1 MDLDQCR
8 KDINNLDKSLL
19 ELLAQRRAVTRKVIE
34 DKLEKGLDLRDPKR
48 EGEVLETLIK
58 AGRKLGLD
66 AHFVTRVFHEVIED
80 SVRSQ
85 ESFLQNNLNPTTE
98 KMLCIAYQGVE
109 GAYSYLAGEKFFRG
123 QLDNCSFEGYGNF
136 SDVVAAVENGQA
148 DYAIL
153 PIENTTAG
161 SINAVYDLLLAT
173 KLNIVGEEIFPV
185 QHCLLS
191 TEKAPLSTIRRVYSH
206 YQALAQCSDFLS
218 RLKNCVQET
227 YMDTAEAAK
236 KISEDGDPRQAAI
249 ASEEAGRI
257 YGLEV
262 LKRNLANQ
270 RENYTRF
277 VIIAPR
283 PSQVD
288 SRVPCK
294 TSLVLSTGHHEGALL
309 KALSILDH
317 HKINLTKLESR
328 PMQGSPF
335 TYIFYLDFE
344 GNATD
349 PKIQEALVGLS
360 GATNYLRILGTYP
373 RERHDKTR
381 PSIRSRVPEK
391 VADPQEGDT
400 HEPGTPAP
408 EETAVTAIVDKDPE
422 GRSLTDL
429 STKPGG
435 TIIRIG
441 ETELGGS
448 EYVVFAGSGCNSS
461 MEQIGAH
468 VRQVSEC
475 GAMILHGSC
484 LEASDSPFK
493 TRRINFDLL
502 EILTTAGKEF
512 GLPVMTEVESVLDV
526 AQAAQEADLM
536 KIGPRNMQ
544 NFSLLEEA
552 GKTGRPIVLSRGIS
566 ATNEEFLEAAECVLV
581 QGNQQVILCEQGIRI
596 DERNSRNTLDLGTV
610 ANIRR
615 MTHLP
620 ILIDPSRA
628 IDHGSL
634 VLPLASASKAFG
646 AHGLIVNIR
655 QNGDEDPATNELA
668 LGFEDF
674 AKLMTGLYA

>member
-8 KDINNLDKSLL
+8 KDINSLDKSLL
-19 ELLAQRRAVTRKVIE
+19 ELLAKRRTISRKVIE
-34 DKLEKGLDLRDPKR
+34 DKLERGLDLRDPAR

-66 AHFVTRVFHEVIED
+66 AHFVTRVFHEIIED

-85 ESFLQNNLNPTTE
+85 ESFLQNNLNPSTE

-109 GAYSYLAGEKFFRG
+109 GAYSFLAGEKFFRG
-123 QLDNCSFEGYGNF
+123 QLDNCSFEGYKSF
-136 SDVVAAVENGQA
+136 ADVVAAVETGQA
-148 DYAIL
+148 DYAML

-173 KLNIVGEEIFPV
+173 KLNIVGEEVFPV
-185 QHCLLS
+185 QHCLLGI
-191 TEKAPLSTIRRVYSH
+191 EKAPLSTIRRIYSH

-218 RLKNCVQET
+218 RLKNCDQET

-236 KISEDGDPRQAAI
+236 KISAEADPSQAAI

-257 YGLEV
+257 YGLKV

-270 RENYTRF
+270 RENFTRF
-277 VIIAPR
+277 VVVAPR

-309 KALSILDH
+309 KALAILDE

-344 GNATD
+344 GNASD
-349 PKIQEALVGLS
+349 PKIQEALVRLS

-381 PSIRSRVPEK
+381 PSTRSRVPEK
-391 VADPQEGDT
+391 TDVEEEAA
-400 HEPGTPAP
+400 PAP
-408 EETAVTAIVDKDPE
+408 APGEGTAPAASGNGE
-422 GRSLTDL
+422 GRNLTDL
-429 STKPGG
+429 AIKPEG
-435 TIIRIG
+435 TILRLG

-448 EYVVFAGSGCNSS
+448 EYVVFAGPDCISS
-461 MEQIGAH
+461 MDQIGAH
-468 VRQVSEC
+468 ARQVSEC
-475 GAMILHGSC
+475 GAMVLHGSC

-502 EILTTAGKEF
+502 DVLTTAGKDF

-526 AQAAQEADLM
+526 AQAAQLADLL

-552 GKTGRPIVLSRGIS
+552 GKTGRPIVLCRGLS
-566 ATNEEFLEAAECVLV
+566 ATNDEFLEAAECVLV
-581 QGNQQVILCEQGIRI
+581 QGNQQVILCERGTRI
-596 DERNSRNTLDLGTV
+596 DERNSRNTLDLGAV
-610 ANIRR
+610 ASIRQ

-620 ILIDPSRA
+620 VLIDPSRA
-628 IDHGSL
+628 IDNSGL
-634 VLPLASASKAFG
+634 VLPLASASRAFG
-646 AHGLIVNIR
+646 AHGLVVDMR
-655 QNGDEDPATNELA
+655 QNGNENPGIDSLT
-668 LGFEDF
+668 LGFDEF
-674 AKLMTGLYA
+674 SKLMSDLYN

>member
-19 ELLAQRRAVTRKVIE
+19 ELLAQRRAISRKVIE
-34 DKLEKGLDLRDPKR
+34 DKLERGLDLRDPKR
-48 EGEVLETLIK
+48 EGEILETLIK
-58 AGRKLGLD
+58 AGRELGLD
-66 AHFVTRVFHEVIED
+66 AHFVTRVFHEIIAD

-85 ESFLQNNLNPTTE
+85 ESFLQTNLNPATE
-98 KMLCIAYQGVE
+98 KLLCIAYQGVE

-123 QLDNCSFEGYGNF
+123 QLDNCSFEGYKNF

-173 KLNIVGEEIFPV
+173 KLSIVGEEVFPV

-191 TEKAPLSTIRRVYSH
+191 IEKAPLSTIRRIYSH

-236 KISEDGDPRQAAI
+236 KISEDGDPEQAAI

-283 PSQVD
+283 PNQVD

-309 KALSILDH
+309 KALSILEH

-344 GNATD
+344 GNASD

-391 VADPQEGDT
+391 TDAPEDSGDQE
-400 HEPGTPAP
+400 PSTPAP
-408 EETAVTAIVDKDPE
+408 EESTVVRDPD

-429 STKPGG
+429 STKPAG

-441 ETELGGS
+441 EAELGGS
-448 EYVVFAGSGCNSS
+448 EYIVFAGPDCISS
-461 MEQIGAH
+461 MDQIGAH
-468 VRQVSEC
+468 ARQVSEC
-475 GAMILHGSC
+475 GAMVLHGSC

-493 TRRINFDLL
+493 TRRINFELL
-502 EILTTAGKEF
+502 EILATAGKEF
-512 GLPVMTEVESVLDV
+512 GLPVMTEIESVLDV
-526 AQAAQEADLM
+526 AQAAQEVDLM

-552 GKTGRPIVLSRGIS
+552 GKTGRPIVLTRGIS
-566 ATNEEFLEAAECVLV
+566 ATNDEFLEAAECVLV
-581 QGNQQVILCEQGIRI
+581 QGNQQVILCERGIRI

-610 ANIRR
+610 ANIRQ

-620 ILIDPSRA
+620 VLIDPSRA
-628 IDHGSL
+628 IEHGNL

-646 AHGLIVNIR
+646 AHGLVVDVR
-655 QNGDEDPATNELA
+655 QNGNANPAVDA
-668 LGFEDF
+668 LTLDFEEF
-674 AKLMTGLYA
+674 AKLMTGLYT

>member
-8 KDINNLDKSLL
+8 KDINSLDKSLL
-19 ELLAQRRAVTRKVIE
+19 ELLAKRRTVSRKVIE
-34 DKLEKGLDLRDPKR
+34 DKLERGLDLRDPAR
-48 EGEVLETLIK
+48 EGEVLDTLIK

-66 AHFVTRVFHEVIED
+66 AHFVTRVFHEIIED

-85 ESFLQNNLNPTTE
+85 ESFLQNNLNPSTE

-109 GAYSYLAGEKFFRG
+109 GAYSFLAGEKFFRG
-123 QLDNCSFEGYGNF
+123 QLDNCSFEGYKSF
-136 SDVVAAVENGQA
+136 ADVVASVENGQA
-148 DYAIL
+148 DYAML

-173 KLNIVGEEIFPV
+173 KLNIVGEEVFPV
-185 QHCLLS
+185 QHCLLGV
-191 TEKAPLSTIRRVYSH
+191 EKAPLSTIRRIYSH

-218 RLKNCVQET
+218 RLKNCDQET

-236 KISEDGDPRQAAI
+236 KISAEADPSQAAI

-257 YGLEV
+257 YGLKV

-270 RENYTRF
+270 RENFTRF
-277 VIIAPR
+277 VVVAPR

-309 KALSILDH
+309 KALAILDE

-344 GNATD
+344 GNASD
-349 PKIQEALVGLS
+349 PKIQEALVRLS

-381 PSIRSRVPEK
+381 PSTRSRVPEK
-391 VADPQEGDT
+391 TDVEEEAA
-400 HEPGTPAP
+400 PAP
-408 EETAVTAIVDKDPE
+408 APGEGAAPAGGGNGE
-422 GRSLTDL
+422 GRNLTDL
-429 STKPGG
+429 AIKPEG
-435 TIIRIG
+435 TILRLG

-448 EYVVFAGSGCNSS
+448 EYVVFAGPDCISS
-461 MEQIGAH
+461 MDQIGAH
-468 VRQVSEC
+468 ARQVSEC
-475 GAMILHGSC
+475 GAMVLHGSC

-502 EILTTAGKEF
+502 DVLTTAGKDF
-512 GLPVMTEVESVLDV
+512 GLPVMAEVESVLDV
-526 AQAAQEADLM
+526 AQAAQLADLL

-552 GKTGRPIVLSRGIS
+552 GKTGRPIVLCRGLS
-566 ATNEEFLEAAECVLV
+566 ATNDEFLEAAECVLV
-581 QGNQQVILCEQGIRI
+581 QGNQQVILCERGTRI

-610 ANIRR
+610 ASIRQ

-620 ILIDPSRA
+620 VLIDPSRA
-628 IDHGSL
+628 IDHSGL
-634 VLPLASASKAFG
+634 VLPLASASRAFG
-646 AHGLIVNIR
+646 AHGLVVDVR
-655 QNGDEDPATNELA
+655 QNGNENPGIDSLT
-668 LGFEDF
+668 LGFDEF
-674 AKLMTGLYA
+674 SKLMSDLYN

>member
-19 ELLAQRRAVTRKVIE
+19 ELLAQRRAISRKVIE
-34 DKLEKGLDLRDPKR
+34 DKLERGLDLRDPKR

-58 AGRKLGLD
+58 AGRELGLD
-66 AHFVTRVFHEVIED
+66 AHFVTRVFHEIIAD

-85 ESFLQNNLNPTTE
+85 ESFLQTNLNPATE
-98 KMLCIAYQGVE
+98 KLLCIAYQGVE

-123 QLDNCSFEGYGNF
+123 QLDNCSFEGYKNF

-173 KLNIVGEEIFPV
+173 KLSIVGEEVFPV
-185 QHCLLS
+185 QHCLLGI
-191 TEKAPLSTIRRVYSH
+191 EKAPLSTIRRIYSH

-236 KISEDGDPRQAAI
+236 KISEDRDPEQAAI

-283 PSQVD
+283 PNQVD

-309 KALSILDH
+309 KALSILEH

-344 GNATD
+344 GNASD

-391 VADPQEGDT
+391 TGAPEDAGD
-400 HEPGTPAP
+400 HEPSTPTP
-408 EETAVTAIVDKDPE
+408 EEPTVARDPD
-422 GRSLTDL
+422 GRSLTAL
-429 STKPGG
+429 STKPAG

-448 EYVVFAGSGCNSS
+448 EYVVFAGPDCISS
-461 MEQIGAH
+461 MDQIGAH
-468 VRQVSEC
+468 ARQVSEC

-484 LEASDSPFK
+484 LETNDSPFK
-493 TRRINFDLL
+493 TRRINFELL
-502 EILTTAGKEF
+502 EILATAGKEF
-512 GLPVMTEVESVLDV
+512 GLPVMTEIESVLDV
-526 AQAAQEADLM
+526 AQAAQEVDLM

-552 GKTGRPIVLSRGIS
+552 GKTGRPIVLTRGIS
-566 ATNEEFLEAAECVLV
+566 ATNDEFLEAAECVLV
-581 QGNQQVILCEQGIRI
+581 QGNQQVILCERGIRI

-620 ILIDPSRA
+620 VIIDPTRA
-628 IDHGSL
+628 IEHGNL

-646 AHGLIVNIR
+646 AHGLVVDVR
-655 QNGDEDPATNELA
+655 QNGNANPAADALT
-668 LGFEDF
+668 LGFEEF
-674 AKLMTGLYA
+674 AKLMTGLYT

>member
-19 ELLAQRRAVTRKVIE
+19 ELLAQRRAISRKVIE
-34 DKLEKGLDLRDPKR
+34 DKLERGLDLRDPKR
-48 EGEVLETLIK
+48 EGEILETLIK
-58 AGRKLGLD
+58 AGRELGLD
-66 AHFVTRVFHEVIED
+66 AHFVTRVFHEIIAD

-85 ESFLQNNLNPTTE
+85 ESFLQTNLNPATE
-98 KMLCIAYQGVE
+98 KLLCIAYQGVE

-123 QLDNCSFEGYGNF
+123 QLDNCSFEGYKNF

-173 KLNIVGEEIFPV
+173 KLSIVGEEVFPV
-185 QHCLLS
+185 QHCLLGI
-191 TEKAPLSTIRRVYSH
+191 EKAPLSTIRRIYSH

-236 KISEDGDPRQAAI
+236 KISEDGDPEQAAI

-283 PSQVD
+283 PNQVD

-309 KALSILDH
+309 KALSILEH

-344 GNATD
+344 GNASD

-391 VADPQEGDT
+391 TGAPEDAGD
-400 HEPGTPAP
+400 HEPSTPTP
-408 EETAVTAIVDKDPE
+408 EEPTVARDPD
-422 GRSLTDL
+422 GRSLTAL
-429 STKPGG
+429 STKPAG

-448 EYVVFAGSGCNSS
+448 EYVVFAGPDCISS
-461 MEQIGAH
+461 MDQIGAH
-468 VRQVSEC
+468 ARQVSEC
-475 GAMILHGSC
+475 GAMVLHGSC

-493 TRRINFDLL
+493 TRRINFELL
-502 EILTTAGKEF
+502 EILATAGKEF
-512 GLPVMTEVESVLDV
+512 GLPVMTEIESVLDV
-526 AQAAQEADLM
+526 AQAAQEVDLM

-552 GKTGRPIVLSRGIS
+552 GKTGRPIVLARGIS
-566 ATNEEFLEAAECVLV
+566 ATNDEFLEAAECVLV
-581 QGNQQVILCEQGIRI
+581 QGNQQVILCERGIRI

-610 ANIRR
+610 ANIRQ

-620 ILIDPSRA
+620 VLIDPSRA
-628 IDHGSL
+628 IEHGNL

-646 AHGLIVNIR
+646 AHGLVVDVR
-655 QNGDEDPATNELA
+655 QNGNANPAVDA
-668 LGFEDF
+668 LTLDFEEF
-674 AKLMTGLYA
+674 AKLMTGLYT

>member
-8 KDINNLDKSLL
+8 KDINRLDKSLL
-19 ELLAQRRAVTRKVIE
+19 ELLAKRRTISRKVIE
-34 DKLEKGLDLRDPKR
+34 DKLEKGLDLRDPTR
-48 EGEVLETLIK
+48 EGEVLERLIK

-66 AHFVTRVFHEVIED
+66 AHFVTRVFHEIIED

-85 ESFLQNNLNPTTE
+85 ESFLQNNLNPSTE

-109 GAYSYLAGEKFFRG
+109 GAYSFLAGEKFFRG
-123 QLDNCSFEGYGNF
+123 QLDNCSFEGYKSF
-136 SDVVAAVENGQA
+136 ADVVAAVENGQA
-148 DYAIL
+148 DYAML

-173 KLNIVGEEIFPV
+173 KLNIVGEEVFPV
-185 QHCLLS
+185 QHCLLGV
-191 TEKAPLSTIRRVYSH
+191 EKAPLSTIRRIYSH

-218 RLKNCVQET
+218 RLKNCDQET

-236 KISEDGDPRQAAI
+236 KISAEGDPSQAAI

-257 YGLEV
+257 YGLKV

-270 RENYTRF
+270 RENFTRF
-277 VIIAPR
+277 VIVAPR
-283 PSQVD
+283 PSKVD
-288 SRVPCK
+288 SRIPCK

-309 KALSILDH
+309 KALAILDE

-344 GNATD
+344 GNASD
-349 PKIQEALVGLS
+349 PKIQEALVRLS

-381 PSIRSRVPEK
+381 PSTRSRVPEK
-391 VADPQEGDT
+391 TDVEEEAAAA
-400 HEPGTPAP
+400 PAP
-408 EETAVTAIVDKDPE
+408 EKAAAPAGGGNGE
-422 GRSLTDL
+422 GRNLTDL
-429 STKPGG
+429 AIKPEG
-435 TIIRIG
+435 TILRLG

-448 EYVVFAGSGCNSS
+448 EYVVFAGPDCISS
-461 MEQIGAH
+461 MNQIGAH
-468 VRQVSEC
+468 ARQVSEC
-475 GAMILHGSC
+475 GAMVLHGSC

-502 EILTTAGKEF
+502 DVLTTAGKEF

-526 AQAAQEADLM
+526 AQAAQLADLL

-552 GKTGRPIVLSRGIS
+552 GKTGRPIVLCRGLS
-566 ATNEEFLEAAECVLV
+566 ATNDEFLEAAECVLV
-581 QGNQQVILCEQGIRI
+581 QGNQQVILCERGTRI

-610 ANIRR
+610 ASIRK

-620 ILIDPSRA
+620 VLIDPSRA
-628 IDHGSL
+628 IDHSGL
-634 VLPLASASKAFG
+634 VLPLASASRAFG
-646 AHGLIVNIR
+646 AHGLVVDVR
-655 QNGDEDPATNELA
+655 QNGNENSETDSLT
-668 LGFEDF
+668 LGFDEF
-674 AKLMTGLYA
+674 GKLMSDLYN

>member
-8 KDINNLDKSLL
+8 KDINSLDKSLL
-19 ELLAQRRAVTRKVIE
+19 ELLAKRRTISRKVIE
-34 DKLEKGLDLRDPKR
+34 DKLERGLDLRDPTR

-66 AHFVTRVFHEVIED
+66 AHFVTRVFHEIIED

-85 ESFLQNNLNPTTE
+85 ESFLQNNLNPSTE

-109 GAYSYLAGEKFFRG
+109 GAYSFLAGEKFFRG
-123 QLDNCSFEGYGNF
+123 QLDNCSFEGYKSF
-136 SDVVAAVENGQA
+136 ADVVAAVENGQA
-148 DYAIL
+148 DYAML

-173 KLNIVGEEIFPV
+173 KLNIVGEEVFPV
-185 QHCLLS
+185 QHCLLGV
-191 TEKAPLSTIRRVYSH
+191 EKAPLSTIRRIYSH

-218 RLKNCVQET
+218 RLKNCDQET

-236 KISEDGDPRQAAI
+236 KISAEGDPSQAAI

-257 YGLEV
+257 YGLKV

-270 RENYTRF
+270 RENFTRF
-277 VIIAPR
+277 VIVAPR

-288 SRVPCK
+288 SRIPCK

-309 KALSILDH
+309 KALAILDE

-344 GNATD
+344 GNASD
-349 PKIQEALVGLS
+349 PKIQEALVRLS

-381 PSIRSRVPEK
+381 PSTRSRVPEK
-391 VADPQEGDT
+391 TDVEEEAAAA
-400 HEPGTPAP
+400 PAP
-408 EETAVTAIVDKDPE
+408 EKAAAPAGGGNGE
-422 GRSLTDL
+422 GRNLTDL
-429 STKPGG
+429 AIKPEG
-435 TIIRIG
+435 TILRLG

-448 EYVVFAGSGCNSS
+448 EYVVFAGPDCISS
-461 MEQIGAH
+461 MDQIGAH
-468 VRQVSEC
+468 ARQVSEC
-475 GAMILHGSC
+475 GAMVLHGSC

-502 EILTTAGKEF
+502 DVLTTAGKEF

-526 AQAAQEADLM
+526 AQAAQLSDLL

-552 GKTGRPIVLSRGIS
+552 GKTGRPIVLCRGLS
-566 ATNEEFLEAAECVLV
+566 ATNDEFLEAAECVLV
-581 QGNQQVILCEQGIRI
+581 QGNQQVILCERGTRI

-610 ANIRR
+610 ASIRK

-620 ILIDPSRA
+620 VLIDPSRA
-628 IDHGSL
+628 IDHSGL
-634 VLPLASASKAFG
+634 VLPLASASRAFG
-646 AHGLIVNIR
+646 AHGLVVDVR
-655 QNGDEDPATNELA
+655 QNGNENSGTDSLT
-668 LGFEDF
+668 LGFDEF
-674 AKLMTGLYA
+674 GKLMSDLYN

>member
-8 KDINNLDKSLL
+8 KDINSLDKSLL
-19 ELLAQRRAVTRKVIE
+19 ELLAKRRTISRKVIE
-34 DKLEKGLDLRDPKR
+34 DKLERGLDLRDPTR

-66 AHFVTRVFHEVIED
+66 AHFVTRVFHEIIED

-85 ESFLQNNLNPTTE
+85 ESFLQNNLNPSTE

-109 GAYSYLAGEKFFRG
+109 GAYSFLAGEKFFRG
-123 QLDNCSFEGYGNF
+123 QLDNCSFEGYKSF
-136 SDVVAAVENGQA
+136 ADVVAAVENGQA
-148 DYAIL
+148 DYAML

-173 KLNIVGEEIFPV
+173 KLNIVGEEVFPV
-185 QHCLLS
+185 QHCLLGV
-191 TEKAPLSTIRRVYSH
+191 EKAPLSTIRRIYSH

-218 RLKNCVQET
+218 RLKNCDQET

-236 KISEDGDPRQAAI
+236 KISAEGDPSQAAI

-257 YGLEV
+257 YGLKV

-270 RENYTRF
+270 RENFTRF
-277 VIIAPR
+277 VIVAPR

-288 SRVPCK
+288 SRIPCK

-309 KALSILDH
+309 KALAILDE

-344 GNATD
+344 GNASD
-349 PKIQEALVGLS
+349 PKIQEALVRLS

-381 PSIRSRVPEK
+381 PSTRSRVPEK
-391 VADPQEGDT
+391 TDVEEEAAAA
-400 HEPGTPAP
+400 PAP
-408 EETAVTAIVDKDPE
+408 EKAAAPAGGGNGE
-422 GRSLTDL
+422 GRNLTDL
-429 STKPGG
+429 AIKPEG
-435 TIIRIG
+435 TILRLG

-448 EYVVFAGSGCNSS
+448 EYVVFAGPDCISS
-461 MEQIGAH
+461 MDQIGAH
-468 VRQVSEC
+468 ARQVSEC
-475 GAMILHGSC
+475 GAMVLHGSC

-502 EILTTAGKEF
+502 DVLTTAGKEF

-526 AQAAQEADLM
+526 AQAAQLADLL

-552 GKTGRPIVLSRGIS
+552 GKTGRPIVLCRGLS
-566 ATNEEFLEAAECVLV
+566 ATNDEFLEAAECVLV
-581 QGNQQVILCEQGIRI
+581 QGNQQVILCERGTRI

-610 ANIRR
+610 ASIRQ

-620 ILIDPSRA
+620 VLIDPSRA
-628 IDHGSL
+628 IDHSGL
-634 VLPLASASKAFG
+634 VLPLASASRAFG
-646 AHGLIVNIR
+646 AHGLVVDVR
-655 QNGDEDPATNELA
+655 QNGNENSGTDSLT
-668 LGFEDF
+668 LGFDEF
-674 AKLMTGLYA
+674 GKLMSDLYN

>member
-8 KDINNLDKSLL
+8 KDINSLDKSLL
-19 ELLAQRRAVTRKVIE
+19 ELLAKRRTISRKVIE
-34 DKLEKGLDLRDPKR
+34 DKLERGLDLRDPTR

-66 AHFVTRVFHEVIED
+66 AHFVTRVFHEIIED

-85 ESFLQNNLNPTTE
+85 ESFLQNNLNPSTE

-109 GAYSYLAGEKFFRG
+109 GAYSFLAGEKFFRG
-123 QLDNCSFEGYGNF
+123 QLDNCSFEGYKSF
-136 SDVVAAVENGQA
+136 ADVVAAVENGQD
-148 DYAIL
+148 DYAML

-173 KLNIVGEEIFPV
+173 KLNIVGEEVFPV
-185 QHCLLS
+185 QHCLLGV
-191 TEKAPLSTIRRVYSH
+191 EKAPLSTIRRIYSH

-218 RLKNCVQET
+218 RLKNCDQET
-227 YMDTAEAAK
+227 YMDTADAAK
-236 KISEDGDPRQAAI
+236 KISAEGDPSQAAI

-257 YGLEV
+257 YGLKV

-270 RENYTRF
+270 RENFTRF
-277 VIIAPR
+277 VIVAPR
-283 PSQVD
+283 PSKVD
-288 SRVPCK
+288 SRIPCK

-309 KALSILDH
+309 KALAILDE

-344 GNATD
+344 GNASD
-349 PKIQEALVGLS
+349 PKIQEALVRLS

-381 PSIRSRVPEK
+381 PSTRSRVPEK
-391 VADPQEGDT
+391 TDVEEEAAAA
-400 HEPGTPAP
+400 PAP
-408 EETAVTAIVDKDPE
+408 EKAAAPAGGGNGE
-422 GRSLTDL
+422 GRNLTDL
-429 STKPGG
+429 AIKPKG
-435 TIIRIG
+435 TILRLG

-448 EYVVFAGSGCNSS
+448 EYVVFAGPDCISS
-461 MEQIGAH
+461 MNQIGAH
-468 VRQVSEC
+468 ARQVSEC
-475 GAMILHGSC
+475 GAMVLHGSC

-502 EILTTAGKEF
+502 DVLTTAGKEF

-526 AQAAQEADLM
+526 AQAAQLADLL

-552 GKTGRPIVLSRGIS
+552 GKTGRPIVLCRGLS
-566 ATNEEFLEAAECVLV
+566 ATNDEFLEAAECVLV
-581 QGNQQVILCEQGIRI
+581 QGNQQVILCERGTRI

-610 ANIRR
+610 ASIRK

-620 ILIDPSRA
+620 VLIDPSRA
-628 IDHGSL
+628 IDHSGL
-634 VLPLASASKAFG
+634 VLPLASASRAFG
-646 AHGLIVNIR
+646 AHGLVVDVR
-655 QNGDEDPATNELA
+655 QNGNENSETDSLT
-668 LGFEDF
+668 LGFDEF
-674 AKLMTGLYA
+674 GKLMSDLYN

>member
-8 KDINNLDKSLL
+8 KDINSLDKSLL
-19 ELLAQRRAVTRKVIE
+19 ELLAKRRTISRKVIE
-34 DKLEKGLDLRDPKR
+34 DKLERGLDLRDPTR

-66 AHFVTRVFHEVIED
+66 AHFVTRVFHEIIED

-85 ESFLQNNLNPTTE
+85 ESFLQNNLNPSTE

-109 GAYSYLAGEKFFRG
+109 GAYSFLAGEKFFRG
-123 QLDNCSFEGYGNF
+123 QLDNCSFEGYKSF
-136 SDVVAAVENGQA
+136 ADVVAAVENGQA
-148 DYAIL
+148 DYAML

-173 KLNIVGEEIFPV
+173 KLNIVGEEVFPV
-185 QHCLLS
+185 QHCLLGI
-191 TEKAPLSTIRRVYSH
+191 EKAPLSTIRRIYSH

-218 RLKNCVQET
+218 RLKNCDQET

-236 KISEDGDPRQAAI
+236 KISAEGDPSQAAI

-257 YGLEV
+257 YGLKV

-270 RENYTRF
+270 RENFTRF
-277 VIIAPR
+277 VIVAPR

-288 SRVPCK
+288 SRIPCK

-309 KALSILDH
+309 KALAILDE

-344 GNATD
+344 GNASD
-349 PKIQEALVGLS
+349 PKIQEALVRLS

-381 PSIRSRVPEK
+381 PSTRSRVPEK
-391 VADPQEGDT
+391 TDVEEEAAAA
-400 HEPGTPAP
+400 PAP
-408 EETAVTAIVDKDPE
+408 EKAAAPAGGGNGE
-422 GRSLTDL
+422 GRNLTDL
-429 STKPGG
+429 AIKPEG
-435 TIIRIG
+435 TILQLG

-448 EYVVFAGSGCNSS
+448 EYVVFAGPDCISS
-461 MEQIGAH
+461 MDQIGAH
-468 VRQVSEC
+468 ARQVSEC
-475 GAMILHGSC
+475 GAMVLHGNC

-502 EILTTAGKEF
+502 DVLTTAGKEF

-526 AQAAQEADLM
+526 AQAAQLADLL

-552 GKTGRPIVLSRGIS
+552 GKTGRPIVLCRGLS
-566 ATNEEFLEAAECVLV
+566 ATNDEFLEAAECVLV
-581 QGNQQVILCEQGIRI
+581 QGNQQVILCERGTRI
-596 DERNSRNTLDLGTV
+596 DERNSRNTLDLGAV
-610 ANIRR
+610 ASIRK

-620 ILIDPSRA
+620 VLIDPSRA
-628 IDHGSL
+628 IDHSGL
-634 VLPLASASKAFG
+634 VLPLASASRAFG
-646 AHGLIVNIR
+646 AHGLVVDVR
-655 QNGDEDPATNELA
+655 QNGNENSGTDSLT
-668 LGFEDF
+668 LGFDEF
-674 AKLMTGLYA
+674 GKLMSDLYN

>member
-8 KDINNLDKSLL
+8 KDINSLDKSLL
-19 ELLAQRRAVTRKVIE
+19 ELLAKRRTISRKVIE
-34 DKLEKGLDLRDPKR
+34 DKLERGLDLRDPAR

-66 AHFVTRVFHEVIED
+66 AHFVTRVFHEIIED

-85 ESFLQNNLNPTTE
+85 ESFLQNNLNPSTE

-109 GAYSYLAGEKFFRG
+109 GAYSFLAGEKFFRG
-123 QLDNCSFEGYGNF
+123 QLDNCSFEGYKSF
-136 SDVVAAVENGQA
+136 ADVVAAVETGQA
-148 DYAIL
+148 DYAML

-173 KLNIVGEEIFPV
+173 KLNIVGEEVFPV
-185 QHCLLS
+185 QHCLLGI
-191 TEKAPLSTIRRVYSH
+191 EKAPLSTIRRIYSH

-218 RLKNCVQET
+218 RLKSCDQET

-236 KISEDGDPRQAAI
+236 KISAEADPSQAAI

-257 YGLEV
+257 YGLKV

-270 RENYTRF
+270 RENFTRF
-277 VIIAPR
+277 VVVAPR

-309 KALSILDH
+309 KALAILDE

-344 GNATD
+344 GNASD
-349 PKIQEALVGLS
+349 PKIQEALVRLS

-381 PSIRSRVPEK
+381 PSTRSRVPEK
-391 VADPQEGDT
+391 TDVEEEAA
-400 HEPGTPAP
+400 PAP
-408 EETAVTAIVDKDPE
+408 APGEGTAPAASGNGE
-422 GRSLTDL
+422 GRNLTDL
-429 STKPGG
+429 AIKPEG
-435 TIIRIG
+435 TILRLG

-448 EYVVFAGSGCNSS
+448 EYVVFAGPDCISS
-461 MEQIGAH
+461 MDQIGAH
-468 VRQVSEC
+468 ARQVSEC
-475 GAMILHGSC
+475 GAMVLHGSC

-502 EILTTAGKEF
+502 DVLTTAGKDF

-526 AQAAQEADLM
+526 AQAAQLADLL

-552 GKTGRPIVLSRGIS
+552 GKTGRPIVLCRGLS
-566 ATNEEFLEAAECVLV
+566 ATNDEFLEAAECVLV
-581 QGNQQVILCEQGIRI
+581 QGNQQVILCERGTRI

-610 ANIRR
+610 ASIRQ

-620 ILIDPSRA
+620 VLIDPSRA
-628 IDHGSL
+628 IDNSGL
-634 VLPLASASKAFG
+634 VLPLASASRAFG
-646 AHGLIVNIR
+646 AHGLVVDMR
-655 QNGDEDPATNELA
+655 QNGNENPGIDSLT
-668 LGFEDF
+668 LGFDEF
-674 AKLMTGLYA
+674 SKLMSDLYN

>member
-8 KDINNLDKSLL
+8 KDINSLDKSLL
-19 ELLAQRRAVTRKVIE
+19 ELLAKRRTISRKVIE
-34 DKLEKGLDLRDPKR
+34 DKLERGLDLRDPAR

-66 AHFVTRVFHEVIED
+66 AHFVTRVFHEIIED

-85 ESFLQNNLNPTTE
+85 ESFLQSNLNPSTE

-109 GAYSYLAGEKFFRG
+109 GAYSFLAGEKFFRS
-123 QLDNCSFEGYGNF
+123 QLDNCSFEGYKSF
-136 SDVVAAVENGQA
+136 ADVVAAVENGQA
-148 DYAIL
+148 DYAML

-173 KLNIVGEEIFPV
+173 KLNIVGEEVFPV
-185 QHCLLS
+185 QHCLLGI
-191 TEKAPLSTIRRVYSH
+191 EKAPLSTIRRIYSH

-218 RLKNCVQET
+218 RLKNCDQET

-236 KISEDGDPRQAAI
+236 KISAEADPSQAAI

-257 YGLEV
+257 YGLKV
-262 LKRNLANQ
+262 LKQNLANQ
-270 RENYTRF
+270 RENFTRF
-277 VIIAPR
+277 VVVAPR

-309 KALSILDH
+309 KALAILDE

-344 GNATD
+344 GNASD
-349 PKIQEALVGLS
+349 PKIQEALVRLS

-381 PSIRSRVPEK
+381 PSTRSRVPEK
-391 VADPQEGDT
+391 TDVEEEAA
-400 HEPGTPAP
+400 PAP
-408 EETAVTAIVDKDPE
+408 APGEGAAPAGGGNGE
-422 GRSLTDL
+422 GRNLTDL
-429 STKPGG
+429 AIKPEG
-435 TIIRIG
+435 TILRLG

-448 EYVVFAGSGCNSS
+448 EYIVFAGPDCISS
-461 MEQIGAH
+461 MDQIGAH
-468 VRQVSEC
+468 ARQVSEC
-475 GAMILHGSC
+475 GAMVLHGSC

-502 EILTTAGKEF
+502 DVLTTAGKDF

-526 AQAAQEADLM
+526 AQAAQLADLL

-552 GKTGRPIVLSRGIS
+552 GKTGRPIVLCRGLS
-566 ATNEEFLEAAECVLV
+566 ATNDEFLEAAECVLV
-581 QGNQQVILCEQGIRI
+581 QGNQQVILCERGTRI
-596 DERNSRNTLDLGTV
+596 DERNPRNTLDLGTV
-610 ANIRR
+610 ASIRQ

-620 ILIDPSRA
+620 VLIDPSRA
-628 IDHGSL
+628 IDNSGL
-634 VLPLASASKAFG
+634 VLPLASASRAFG
-646 AHGLIVNIR
+646 AHGLVVDVR
-655 QNGDEDPATNELA
+655 QNGNENPGIDSLT
-668 LGFEDF
+668 LGFDEF
-674 AKLMTGLYA
+674 SKLMSDLYN

>member
-1 MDLDQCR
+1 MDLAQCR

-19 ELLAQRRAVTRKVIE
+19 ELLAQRRAISRKVIE
-34 DKLEKGLDLRDPKR
+34 DKLGRGLDLRDPKR
-48 EGEVLETLIK
+48 EGEILETLIK
-58 AGRKLGLD
+58 AGRELGLD
-66 AHFVTRVFHEVIED
+66 AHFVTRVFHEIIAD

-85 ESFLQNNLNPTTE
+85 ESFLQTNLNPATE
-98 KMLCIAYQGVE
+98 KLLCIAYQGVE

-123 QLDNCSFEGYGNF
+123 QLDNCSFEGYKNF

-173 KLNIVGEEIFPV
+173 KLSIVGEEVFPV

-191 TEKAPLSTIRRVYSH
+191 IEKAPLSTIRRIYSH

-236 KISEDGDPRQAAI
+236 KISEDGDPEQAAI

-283 PSQVD
+283 PNQVD

-309 KALSILDH
+309 KALSILEH

-344 GNATD
+344 GNTSD

-391 VADPQEGDT
+391 TAAPEDTGD
-400 HEPGTPAP
+400 HEPSTPAP
-408 EETAVTAIVDKDPE
+408 EETTVVRDPD

-429 STKPGG
+429 STKPAG

-441 ETELGGS
+441 EAELGGS
-448 EYVVFAGSGCNSS
+448 EYIVFAGPDCISS
-461 MEQIGAH
+461 MDQIGAH
-468 VRQVSEC
+468 ARQVSEC
-475 GAMILHGSC
+475 GAMILHGNC

-493 TRRINFDLL
+493 TRRINFELL
-502 EILTTAGKEF
+502 EILATAGKEF
-512 GLPVMTEVESVLDV
+512 GLPVMTEIESVLDV
-526 AQAAQEADLM
+526 AQAAQEVDLM

-552 GKTGRPIVLSRGIS
+552 GKTGRPIVLARGIS
-566 ATNEEFLEAAECVLV
+566 ATNDEFLEAAECVLV
-581 QGNQQVILCEQGIRI
+581 QGNQQVILCERGIRI

-620 ILIDPSRA
+620 VIIDPTRA
-628 IDHGSL
+628 IEHGNL

-646 AHGLIVNIR
+646 AHGLVVDVR
-655 QNGDEDPATNELA
+655 QNGNANPAADA
-668 LGFEDF
+668 LTLDFEEF
-674 AKLMTGLYA
+674 AKLMTGLYT

>member
-8 KDINNLDKSLL
+8 KDINSLDKSLL
-19 ELLAQRRAVTRKVIE
+19 ELLAKRRTISRKVIE
-34 DKLEKGLDLRDPKR
+34 DKLERGLDLRDPAR

-66 AHFVTRVFHEVIED
+66 AHFVTRVFHEIIED

-85 ESFLQNNLNPTTE
+85 ESFLQNNLNPSTE

-109 GAYSYLAGEKFFRG
+109 GAYSFLAGEKFFRG
-123 QLDNCSFEGYGNF
+123 QLDNCSFEGYKSF
-136 SDVVAAVENGQA
+136 ADVVAAVENGQA
-148 DYAIL
+148 DYAML

-173 KLNIVGEEIFPV
+173 KLNIVGEEVFPV
-185 QHCLLS
+185 QHCLLGI
-191 TEKAPLSTIRRVYSH
+191 EKAPLSTIRRIYSH

-218 RLKNCVQET
+218 RLKNCDQET

-236 KISEDGDPRQAAI
+236 KISAEADPSQAAI

-257 YGLEV
+257 YGLKV
-262 LKRNLANQ
+262 LKQNLANQ
-270 RENYTRF
+270 RENFTRF
-277 VIIAPR
+277 VVVAPR

-309 KALSILDH
+309 KALAILDE

-344 GNATD
+344 GNASD
-349 PKIQEALVGLS
+349 PKIQEALVRLS

-381 PSIRSRVPEK
+381 PSTRSRVPEK
-391 VADPQEGDT
+391 TDVEEEAAAA
-400 HEPGTPAP
+400 PAP
-408 EETAVTAIVDKDPE
+408 GEAAAPATGGNGE
-422 GRSLTDL
+422 GRNLTDL
-429 STKPGG
+429 AIKPEG
-435 TIIRIG
+435 TILRLG

-448 EYVVFAGSGCNSS
+448 EYVVFAGPDCISS
-461 MEQIGAH
+461 MDQIGAH
-468 VRQVSEC
+468 ARQVSEC
-475 GAMILHGSC
+475 GAMVLHGSC

-502 EILTTAGKEF
+502 DVLTTAGKEF

-526 AQAAQEADLM
+526 AQAAQLADLL

-552 GKTGRPIVLSRGIS
+552 GKTGRPIVLCRGLS
-566 ATNEEFLEAAECVLV
+566 ATNDEFLEAAECVLV
-581 QGNQQVILCEQGIRI
+581 QGNQQVILCERGTRI
-596 DERNSRNTLDLGTV
+596 DERNPRNTLDLGTV
-610 ANIRR
+610 ASIRQ

-620 ILIDPSRA
+620 VLIDPSRA
-628 IDHGSL
+628 IDNSGL
-634 VLPLASASKAFG
+634 VLPLASASRAFG
-646 AHGLIVNIR
+646 AHGLVVDVR
-655 QNGDEDPATNELA
+655 QNGNENPETDSLT
-668 LGFEDF
+668 LGFDEF
-674 AKLMTGLYA
+674 SKLMSDLYN

>member
-8 KDINNLDKSLL
+8 KDINSLDKSLL
-19 ELLAQRRAVTRKVIE
+19 ELLAKRRTISRKVIE
-34 DKLEKGLDLRDPKR
+34 DKLERGLDLRDPTR

-66 AHFVTRVFHEVIED
+66 AHFVTRVFHEIIED

-85 ESFLQNNLNPTTE
+85 ESFLQNNLNPSTE

-109 GAYSYLAGEKFFRG
+109 GAYSFLAGEKFFRG
-123 QLDNCSFEGYGNF
+123 QLDNCSFEGYKSF
-136 SDVVAAVENGQA
+136 ADVVAAVENGQA
-148 DYAIL
+148 DYAML

-173 KLNIVGEEIFPV
+173 KLNIVGEEVFPV
-185 QHCLLS
+185 QHCLLGV
-191 TEKAPLSTIRRVYSH
+191 EKAPLSTIRRIYSH

-218 RLKNCVQET
+218 RLKNCDQET

-236 KISEDGDPRQAAI
+236 KISAEGDPSQAAI

-257 YGLEV
+257 YGLKV

-270 RENYTRF
+270 RENFTRF
-277 VIIAPR
+277 VVVAPR

-288 SRVPCK
+288 SRIPCK

-309 KALSILDH
+309 KALAILDE

-344 GNATD
+344 GNASD
-349 PKIQEALVGLS
+349 PKIQEALVRLS

-381 PSIRSRVPEK
+381 PSTRSRVPEK
-391 VADPQEGDT
+391 TDVEEEAAAA
-400 HEPGTPAP
+400 PAP
-408 EETAVTAIVDKDPE
+408 EKAAAPAGSGNGE
-422 GRSLTDL
+422 GRNLTDL
-429 STKPGG
+429 AIKPEG
-435 TIIRIG
+435 TILRLG

-448 EYVVFAGSGCNSS
+448 EYVVFAGPDCISS
-461 MEQIGAH
+461 MDQIGAH
-468 VRQVSEC
+468 ARQVSEC
-475 GAMILHGSC
+475 GAMVLHGSC

-502 EILTTAGKEF
+502 DVLTTAGKEF

-526 AQAAQEADLM
+526 AQAAQLADLL

-552 GKTGRPIVLSRGIS
+552 GKTGRPIVLCRGLS
-566 ATNEEFLEAAECVLV
+566 ATNDEFLEAAECVLV
-581 QGNQQVILCEQGIRI
+581 QGNQQVILCERGTRI

-610 ANIRR
+610 ASIRQ

-620 ILIDPSRA
+620 VLIDPSRA
-628 IDHGSL
+628 IDHSGL
-634 VLPLASASKAFG
+634 VLPLASASRAFG
-646 AHGLIVNIR
+646 AHGLVVDVR
-655 QNGDEDPATNELA
+655 QNGNENSGTDSLT
-668 LGFEDF
+668 LGFDEF
-674 AKLMTGLYA
+674 GKLMSDLYN

>member
-8 KDINNLDKSLL
+8 KDINRLDKSLL
-19 ELLAQRRAVTRKVIE
+19 ELLAKRRTISRKVIE
-34 DKLEKGLDLRDPKR
+34 DKLERGLDLRDPTR

-66 AHFVTRVFHEVIED
+66 AHFVTRVFHEIIED

-85 ESFLQNNLNPTTE
+85 ESFLQNNLNPSTE

-109 GAYSYLAGEKFFRG
+109 GAYSFLAGEKFFRG
-123 QLDNCSFEGYGNF
+123 QLDNCSFEGYKSF
-136 SDVVAAVENGQA
+136 ADVVAAVENGQA
-148 DYAIL
+148 DYAML

-173 KLNIVGEEIFPV
+173 KLNIVGEEVFPV
-185 QHCLLS
+185 QHCLLGV
-191 TEKAPLSTIRRVYSH
+191 EKAPLSTIRRIYSH

-218 RLKNCVQET
+218 RLKNCDQET

-236 KISEDGDPRQAAI
+236 KISAEGDPSQAAI

-257 YGLEV
+257 YGLKV

-270 RENYTRF
+270 RENFTRF
-277 VIIAPR
+277 VIVAPR
-283 PSQVD
+283 PSKVD
-288 SRVPCK
+288 SRIPCK

-309 KALSILDH
+309 KALAILDE

-344 GNATD
+344 GNASD
-349 PKIQEALVGLS
+349 PKIQEALVRLS

-381 PSIRSRVPEK
+381 PSTRSRVPEK
-391 VADPQEGDT
+391 TDVEEEAAAA
-400 HEPGTPAP
+400 PAP
-408 EETAVTAIVDKDPE
+408 EKAAAPAGGGNGE
-422 GRSLTDL
+422 GRNLTDL
-429 STKPGG
+429 AIKPKG
-435 TIIRIG
+435 TILRLG

-448 EYVVFAGSGCNSS
+448 EYVVFAGPDCISS
-461 MEQIGAH
+461 MNQIGAH
-468 VRQVSEC
+468 ARQVSEC
-475 GAMILHGSC
+475 GAMVLHGSC

-502 EILTTAGKEF
+502 DVLTTAGKEF

-526 AQAAQEADLM
+526 AQAAQLADLL

-552 GKTGRPIVLSRGIS
+552 GKTGRPIVLCRGLS
-566 ATNEEFLEAAECVLV
+566 ATNDEFLEAAECVLV
-581 QGNQQVILCEQGIRI
+581 QGNQQVILCERGTRI

-610 ANIRR
+610 ASIRK

-620 ILIDPSRA
+620 VLIDPSRA
-628 IDHGSL
+628 IDHSGL
-634 VLPLASASKAFG
+634 VLPLASASRAFG
-646 AHGLIVNIR
+646 AHGLVVDVR
-655 QNGDEDPATNELA
+655 QNGNENSETDSLT
-668 LGFEDF
+668 LGFDEF
-674 AKLMTGLYA
+674 GKLMSDLYN

>member
-8 KDINNLDKSLL
+8 KDINSLDKSLL
-19 ELLAQRRAVTRKVIE
+19 ELLAKRRTISRKVIE
-34 DKLEKGLDLRDPKR
+34 DKLERGLDLRDPTR

-66 AHFVTRVFHEVIED
+66 AHFVTRVFHEIIED

-85 ESFLQNNLNPTTE
+85 ESFLQNNLNPSTE

-109 GAYSYLAGEKFFRG
+109 GAYSFLAGEKFFRG
-123 QLDNCSFEGYGNF
+123 QLDNCSFEGYKSF
-136 SDVVAAVENGQA
+136 ADVVAAVENGQA
-148 DYAIL
+148 DYAML

-173 KLNIVGEEIFPV
+173 KLNIVGEEVFPV
-185 QHCLLS
+185 QHCLLGI
-191 TEKAPLSTIRRVYSH
+191 EKAPLSTIRRIYSH

-218 RLKNCVQET
+218 RLKNCDQET

-236 KISEDGDPRQAAI
+236 KISAEGDPSQAAI

-257 YGLEV
+257 YGLKV

-270 RENYTRF
+270 RENFTRF
-277 VIIAPR
+277 VIVAPR

-288 SRVPCK
+288 SRIPCK

-309 KALSILDH
+309 KALAILDE

-344 GNATD
+344 GNASD
-349 PKIQEALVGLS
+349 PKIQEALVRLS

-381 PSIRSRVPEK
+381 PSTRSRVPEK
-391 VADPQEGDT
+391 TDVEEEAAAA
-400 HEPGTPAP
+400 PAP
-408 EETAVTAIVDKDPE
+408 EKAAAPAGGGNGE
-422 GRSLTDL
+422 GRNLTDL
-429 STKPGG
+429 AIKPEG
-435 TIIRIG
+435 TILRLG

-448 EYVVFAGSGCNSS
+448 EYVVFAGPDCISS
-461 MEQIGAH
+461 MNQIGAH
-468 VRQVSEC
+468 ARQVSEC
-475 GAMILHGSC
+475 GAMVLHGSC

-502 EILTTAGKEF
+502 DVLTTAGKEF

-526 AQAAQEADLM
+526 AQAAQLADLL

-552 GKTGRPIVLSRGIS
+552 GKTGRPIVLCRGLS
-566 ATNEEFLEAAECVLV
+566 ATNDEFLEAAECVLV
-581 QGNQQVILCEQGIRI
+581 QGNQQVILCERGTRI

-610 ANIRR
+610 ASIRK

-620 ILIDPSRA
+620 VLIDPSRA
-628 IDHGSL
+628 IDHSGL
-634 VLPLASASKAFG
+634 VLPLASASRAFG
-646 AHGLIVNIR
+646 AHGLVVDVR
-655 QNGDEDPATNELA
+655 QNGNENSETDSLT
-668 LGFEDF
+668 LGFDEF
-674 AKLMTGLYA
+674 GKLMSDLYN

>member
-8 KDINNLDKSLL
+8 KDINSLDKSLL
-19 ELLAQRRAVTRKVIE
+19 ELLAKRRTISRKVIE
-34 DKLEKGLDLRDPKR
+34 DKLERGLDLRDPTR

-66 AHFVTRVFHEVIED
+66 AHFVTRVFHEIIED

-85 ESFLQNNLNPTTE
+85 ESFLQNNLNPSTE

-109 GAYSYLAGEKFFRG
+109 GAYSFLAGEKFFRG
-123 QLDNCSFEGYGNF
+123 QLDNCSFEGYKSF
-136 SDVVAAVENGQA
+136 ADVVAAVENGQA
-148 DYAIL
+148 DYAML

-173 KLNIVGEEIFPV
+173 KLNIVGEEVFPV
-185 QHCLLS
+185 QHCLLGV
-191 TEKAPLSTIRRVYSH
+191 EKAPLSTIRRIYSH

-218 RLKNCVQET
+218 RLKNCDQET

-236 KISEDGDPRQAAI
+236 KISAEGDPSQAAI

-257 YGLEV
+257 YGLKV

-270 RENYTRF
+270 RENFTRF
-277 VIIAPR
+277 VIVAPR
-283 PSQVD
+283 PSKVD
-288 SRVPCK
+288 SRIPCK

-309 KALSILDH
+309 KALAILDE

-344 GNATD
+344 GNASD
-349 PKIQEALVGLS
+349 PKIQEALVRLS

-381 PSIRSRVPEK
+381 PSTRSRVPEK
-391 VADPQEGDT
+391 TDVEEEAAAA
-400 HEPGTPAP
+400 PAP
-408 EETAVTAIVDKDPE
+408 EKAAAPAGGGNGE
-422 GRSLTDL
+422 GRNLTDL
-429 STKPGG
+429 AIKPEG
-435 TIIRIG
+435 TILRLG

-448 EYVVFAGSGCNSS
+448 EYVVFAGPDCISS
-461 MEQIGAH
+461 MNQIGAH
-468 VRQVSEC
+468 ARQVSEC
-475 GAMILHGSC
+475 GAMVLHGSC

-502 EILTTAGKEF
+502 DVLTTAGKEF

-526 AQAAQEADLM
+526 AQAAQLADLL

-552 GKTGRPIVLSRGIS
+552 GKTGRPIVLCRGLS
-566 ATNEEFLEAAECVLV
+566 ATNDEFLEAAECVLV
-581 QGNQQVILCEQGIRI
+581 QGNQQVILCERGTRI

-610 ANIRR
+610 ASIRK

-620 ILIDPSRA
+620 VLIDPSRA
-628 IDHGSL
+628 IDHSGL
-634 VLPLASASKAFG
+634 VLPLASASRAFG
-646 AHGLIVNIR
+646 AHGLVVDVR
-655 QNGDEDPATNELA
+655 QNGNENSETDSLT
-668 LGFEDF
+668 LGFDEF
-674 AKLMTGLYA
+674 GKLMSDLYN

>member
-8 KDINNLDKSLL
+8 KDINSLDKSLL
-19 ELLAQRRAVTRKVIE
+19 ELLAKRRTISRKVIE
-34 DKLEKGLDLRDPKR
+34 DKLERGLDLRDPAR

-66 AHFVTRVFHEVIED
+66 AHFVTRVFHEIIED

-85 ESFLQNNLNPTTE
+85 ESFLQNNLNPSTE

-109 GAYSYLAGEKFFRG
+109 GAYSFLAGEKFFRG
-123 QLDNCSFEGYGNF
+123 QLDNCSFEGYKSF
-136 SDVVAAVENGQA
+136 ADVVAAVENGQA
-148 DYAIL
+148 DYAML

-173 KLNIVGEEIFPV
+173 KLNIVGEEVFPV
-185 QHCLLS
+185 QHCLLGI
-191 TEKAPLSTIRRVYSH
+191 EKAPLSTIRRIYSH

-218 RLKNCVQET
+218 RLKNCDQET

-236 KISEDGDPRQAAI
+236 KISAEADPSQAAI

-257 YGLEV
+257 YGLKV
-262 LKRNLANQ
+262 LKQNLANQ
-270 RENYTRF
+270 RENFTRF
-277 VIIAPR
+277 VVVAPR
-283 PSQVD
+283 PGQVD

-309 KALSILDH
+309 KALAILDE

-344 GNATD
+344 GNASD
-349 PKIQEALVGLS
+349 PKIQEALVRLS

-381 PSIRSRVPEK
+381 PSTRSRVPEK
-391 VADPQEGDT
+391 TDVEEEAAA
-400 HEPGTPAP
+400 TPAP
-408 EETAVTAIVDKDPE
+408 GEAAAPAAGGNGE
-422 GRSLTDL
+422 GRNLTDL
-429 STKPGG
+429 AIKPEG
-435 TIIRIG
+435 TILRLG

-448 EYVVFAGSGCNSS
+448 EYVVFAGPDCISS
-461 MEQIGAH
+461 MDQIGAH
-468 VRQVSEC
+468 ARQVSEC
-475 GAMILHGSC
+475 GAMVLHGSC

-502 EILTTAGKEF
+502 DVLTTAGKEF

-526 AQAAQEADLM
+526 AQAAQLADLL

-552 GKTGRPIVLSRGIS
+552 GKTGRPIVLCRGLS
-566 ATNEEFLEAAECVLV
+566 ATNDEFLEAAECVLV
-581 QGNQQVILCEQGIRI
+581 QGNQQVILCERGTRI
-596 DERNSRNTLDLGTV
+596 DERNPRNTLDLGTV
-610 ANIRR
+610 ASIRQ

-620 ILIDPSRA
+620 VLIDPSRA
-628 IDHGSL
+628 IGNSGL
-634 VLPLASASKAFG
+634 VLPLASASRAFG
-646 AHGLIVNIR
+646 AHGLVVDVR
-655 QNGDEDPATNELA
+655 QNGNENPETDSLT
-668 LGFEDF
+668 LGFDEF
-674 AKLMTGLYA
+674 SKLMSDLYN

>member
-8 KDINNLDKSLL
+8 KDINSLDKSLL
-19 ELLAQRRAVTRKVIE
+19 ELLAKRRTISRKVIE
-34 DKLEKGLDLRDPKR
+34 DKLERGLDLRDPAR

-66 AHFVTRVFHEVIED
+66 AHFVTRVFHEIIED

-85 ESFLQNNLNPTTE
+85 ESFLQNNLNPSTE

-109 GAYSYLAGEKFFRG
+109 GAYSFLAGEKFFRG
-123 QLDNCSFEGYGNF
+123 QLDNCSFEGYKSF
-136 SDVVAAVENGQA
+136 ADVVAAVENGQA
-148 DYAIL
+148 DYAML

-173 KLNIVGEEIFPV
+173 KLNIVGEEVFPV
-185 QHCLLS
+185 QHCLLGI
-191 TEKAPLSTIRRVYSH
+191 EKAPLSTIRRIYSH

-218 RLKNCVQET
+218 RLKNCDQET

-236 KISEDGDPRQAAI
+236 KISAEADPSQAAI

-257 YGLEV
+257 YGLKV

-270 RENYTRF
+270 RENFTRF
-277 VIIAPR
+277 VVVAPR

-309 KALSILDH
+309 KALAILDE

-344 GNATD
+344 GNASD
-349 PKIQEALVGLS
+349 PKIQEALVRLS

-381 PSIRSRVPEK
+381 PSTRSRVPEK
-391 VADPQEGDT
+391 TDVEEEAA
-400 HEPGTPAP
+400 PAP
-408 EETAVTAIVDKDPE
+408 APGEGAAPAGGGNGE
-422 GRSLTDL
+422 GRNLTDL
-429 STKPGG
+429 AIKPEG
-435 TIIRIG
+435 TILQLG

-448 EYVVFAGSGCNSS
+448 EYVVFAGPDCISS
-461 MEQIGAH
+461 MDQIGAH
-468 VRQVSEC
+468 ARQVSEC
-475 GAMILHGSC
+475 GAMVLHGSC

-502 EILTTAGKEF
+502 DVLTTAGKDF

-526 AQAAQEADLM
+526 AQAAQLADLL

-552 GKTGRPIVLSRGIS
+552 GKTGRPIVLCRGLS
-566 ATNEEFLEAAECVLV
+566 ATNDEFLEAAECVLV
-581 QGNQQVILCEQGIRI
+581 QGNQQVILCERGTRI
-596 DERNSRNTLDLGTV
+596 DERNPRNTLDLGTV
-610 ANIRR
+610 ASIRQ

-620 ILIDPSRA
+620 VLIDPSRA
-628 IDHGSL
+628 IDNSGL
-634 VLPLASASKAFG
+634 VLPLASASRAFG
-646 AHGLIVNIR
+646 AHGLVVDVR
-655 QNGDEDPATNELA
+655 QNGNENPETDSLT
-668 LGFEDF
+668 LGFDEF
-674 AKLMTGLYA
+674 SKLMSDLYN

>member
-8 KDINNLDKSLL
+8 KDINSLDKSLL
-19 ELLAQRRAVTRKVIE
+19 ELLAKRRTISRKVIE
-34 DKLEKGLDLRDPKR
+34 DKLERGLDLRDPAR

-66 AHFVTRVFHEVIED
+66 AHFVTRVFHEIIED

-85 ESFLQNNLNPTTE
+85 ESFLQNNLNPSTE

-109 GAYSYLAGEKFFRG
+109 GAYSFLASEKFFRD
-123 QLDNCSFEGYGNF
+123 QLDNCSFEGYKSF
-136 SDVVAAVENGQA
+136 ADVVAAVENGQA
-148 DYAIL
+148 DYAML

-173 KLNIVGEEIFPV
+173 KLNIVGEEVFPV
-185 QHCLLS
+185 QHCLLGV
-191 TEKAPLSTIRRVYSH
+191 EKAPLSTIRRIYSH

-218 RLKNCVQET
+218 RLKNCDQET
-227 YMDTAEAAK
+227 YIDTADAAK
-236 KISEDGDPRQAAI
+236 KISAEGDPSQAAI

-257 YGLEV
+257 YGLKV

-270 RENYTRF
+270 RENFTRF
-277 VIIAPR
+277 VVVAPR
-283 PSQVD
+283 PGQVD

-309 KALSILDH
+309 KALAILDE

-344 GNATD
+344 GNASD
-349 PKIQEALVGLS
+349 PKIQEALVRLS

-381 PSIRSRVPEK
+381 PSTRSRVPEK
-391 VADPQEGDT
+391 TDVEEEAAA
-400 HEPGTPAP
+400 TPAP
-408 EETAVTAIVDKDPE
+408 EDAAAPVGGGNGE
-422 GRSLTDL
+422 GRNLTDL
-429 STKPGG
+429 SIKPGG
-435 TIIRIG
+435 TILRLG

-448 EYVVFAGSGCNSS
+448 EYVVFAGPDCISS
-461 MEQIGAH
+461 MDQIGAH
-468 VRQVSEC
+468 ARHVSEC
-475 GAMILHGSC
+475 GAMVLHGSC

-502 EILTTAGKEF
+502 DVLTNAGKEF

-526 AQAAQEADLM
+526 TQAAQLANLL

-552 GKTGRPIVLSRGIS
+552 GKTGRPIVLCRGLS
-566 ATNEEFLEAAECVLV
+566 ATNDEFLEAAECVLV
-581 QGNQQVILCEQGIRI
+581 QGNQQVILCERGTRI

-610 ANIRR
+610 ASIRQ

-620 ILIDPSRA
+620 VLIDPSRA
-628 IDHGSL
+628 IDHSGL
-634 VLPLASASKAFG
+634 VLPLASASRAFG
-646 AHGLIVNIR
+646 AHGLVVDVR
-655 QNGDEDPATNELA
+655 QNGNENPETDSMT
-668 LGFEDF
+668 LGFDEF
-674 AKLMTGLYA
+674 GKLMSDLYN

>member
-19 ELLAQRRAVTRKVIE
+19 ELLAQRRAISRKVIE
-34 DKLEKGLDLRDPKR
+34 DKLERGLDLRDPKR

-58 AGRKLGLD
+58 AGRELGLD
-66 AHFVTRVFHEVIED
+66 AHFVTRVFHEIIAD

-85 ESFLQNNLNPTTE
+85 ESFLQTNLNPATE
-98 KMLCIAYQGVE
+98 KLLCIAYQGVE

-123 QLDNCSFEGYGNF
+123 QLDNCSFEGYKNF

-173 KLNIVGEEIFPV
+173 KLSIVGEEVFPV
-185 QHCLLS
+185 QHCLLGI
-191 TEKAPLSTIRRVYSH
+191 EKAPLSTIRRIYSH

-236 KISEDGDPRQAAI
+236 KISEDGDPEQAAI

-283 PSQVD
+283 PNQVD

-309 KALSILDH
+309 KALSILEH

-344 GNATD
+344 GNASD

-391 VADPQEGDT
+391 TGAPEDAGD
-400 HEPGTPAP
+400 HEPSTPTP
-408 EETAVTAIVDKDPE
+408 EEPTVARDPD
-422 GRSLTDL
+422 GRSLTAL
-429 STKPGG
+429 STKPAG

-448 EYVVFAGSGCNSS
+448 EYVVFAGPDCISS
-461 MEQIGAH
+461 MDQIGAH
-468 VRQVSEC
+468 ARQVSEC

-484 LEASDSPFK
+484 LETNDSPFK
-493 TRRINFDLL
+493 TRRINFELL
-502 EILTTAGKEF
+502 EILATAGKEF
-512 GLPVMTEVESVLDV
+512 GLPVMTEIESVLDV
-526 AQAAQEADLM
+526 AQAAQEVDLM

-552 GKTGRPIVLSRGIS
+552 GKTGRPIVLTRGIS
-566 ATNEEFLEAAECVLV
+566 ATNDEFLEAAECVLV
-581 QGNQQVILCEQGIRI
+581 QGNQQVILCERGIRI

-610 ANIRR
+610 ASIRR

-620 ILIDPSRA
+620 VIIDPTRA
-628 IDHGSL
+628 IEHGNL

-646 AHGLIVNIR
+646 AHGLVVDVR
-655 QNGDEDPATNELA
+655 QNGNANPAADALT
-668 LGFEDF
+668 LGFEEF
-674 AKLMTGLYA
+674 AKLMTGLYT

>member
-8 KDINNLDKSLL
+8 KDINSLDKSLL
-19 ELLAQRRAVTRKVIE
+19 ELLAKRRTISRKVIE
-34 DKLEKGLDLRDPKR
+34 DKLERGLDLRDPAR

-66 AHFVTRVFHEVIED
+66 AHFVTRVFHEIIED

-85 ESFLQNNLNPTTE
+85 ESFLQSNLNPSTE

-109 GAYSYLAGEKFFRG
+109 GAYSFLAGEKFFRG
-123 QLDNCSFEGYGNF
+123 QLDNCSFEGYKSF
-136 SDVVAAVENGQA
+136 ADVVAAVENGQA
-148 DYAIL
+148 DYAML

-173 KLNIVGEEIFPV
+173 KLNIVGEEVFPV
-185 QHCLLS
+185 QHCLLGI
-191 TEKAPLSTIRRVYSH
+191 EKAPLSTIRRIYSH

-218 RLKNCVQET
+218 RLKNCDQET

-236 KISEDGDPRQAAI
+236 KISAEADPSQAAI

-257 YGLEV
+257 YGLKV

-270 RENYTRF
+270 RENFTRF
-277 VIIAPR
+277 VVVAPR

-309 KALSILDH
+309 KALAILDE

-344 GNATD
+344 GNASD
-349 PKIQEALVGLS
+349 PKIQEALVRLS

-381 PSIRSRVPEK
+381 PSTRSRVPEK
-391 VADPQEGDT
+391 TDVEEEAA
-400 HEPGTPAP
+400 PAP
-408 EETAVTAIVDKDPE
+408 APGEGVAPAGGGNGE
-422 GRSLTDL
+422 GRNLTDL
-429 STKPGG
+429 AIKPEG
-435 TIIRIG
+435 TILRLG

-448 EYVVFAGSGCNSS
+448 EYVVFAGPDCISS
-461 MEQIGAH
+461 MDQIGAH
-468 VRQVSEC
+468 ARQVSEC
-475 GAMILHGSC
+475 GAMVLHGSC

-502 EILTTAGKEF
+502 DVLTTAGKDF

-526 AQAAQEADLM
+526 AQAAQLADLL

-552 GKTGRPIVLSRGIS
+552 GKTGRPIVLCRGLS
-566 ATNEEFLEAAECVLV
+566 ATNDEFLEAAECVLV
-581 QGNQQVILCEQGIRI
+581 QGNQQVILCERGTRI
-596 DERNSRNTLDLGTV
+596 DERNPRNTLDLGTV
-610 ANIRR
+610 ASIRQ

-620 ILIDPSRA
+620 VLIDPSRA
-628 IDHGSL
+628 IDNSGL
-634 VLPLASASKAFG
+634 VLPLASASRAFG
-646 AHGLIVNIR
+646 AHGLVVDVR
-655 QNGDEDPATNELA
+655 QNGNENPETDSLT
-668 LGFEDF
+668 LGFDEF
-674 AKLMTGLYA
+674 SKLMSDLYN

>member
-19 ELLAQRRAVTRKVIE
+19 ELLAQRRAISRKVIE
-34 DKLEKGLDLRDPKR
+34 DKLERGLDLRDPKR

-58 AGRKLGLD
+58 AGRELGLD
-66 AHFVTRVFHEVIED
+66 AHFVTRVFHEIIAD

-85 ESFLQNNLNPTTE
+85 ESFLQTNLNPATE
-98 KMLCIAYQGVE
+98 KLLCIAYQGVE

-123 QLDNCSFEGYGNF
+123 QLDNCSFEGYKNF

-173 KLNIVGEEIFPV
+173 KLSIVGEEVFPV
-185 QHCLLS
+185 QHCLLGI
-191 TEKAPLSTIRRVYSH
+191 EKAPLSTIRRIYSH

-236 KISEDGDPRQAAI
+236 KISEDGDPEQAAI

-283 PSQVD
+283 PNQVD

-309 KALSILDH
+309 KALSILEH

-344 GNATD
+344 GNASD

-391 VADPQEGDT
+391 TGAPEDAGD
-400 HEPGTPAP
+400 HEPSTPTP
-408 EETAVTAIVDKDPE
+408 EEPTVARDPD
-422 GRSLTDL
+422 GRSLTAL
-429 STKPGG
+429 STKPAG

-441 ETELGGS
+441 ETKLGGS
-448 EYVVFAGSGCNSS
+448 EYVVFAGPDCISS
-461 MEQIGAH
+461 MDQIGAH
-468 VRQVSEC
+468 ARQVSEC

-484 LEASDSPFK
+484 LETNDSPFK
-493 TRRINFDLL
+493 TRRINFELL
-502 EILTTAGKEF
+502 EILATAGKEF
-512 GLPVMTEVESVLDV
+512 GLPVMTEIESVLDV
-526 AQAAQEADLM
+526 AQAAQEVDLM

-552 GKTGRPIVLSRGIS
+552 GKTGRPIVLTRGIS
-566 ATNEEFLEAAECVLV
+566 ATNDEFLEAAECVLV
-581 QGNQQVILCEQGIRI
+581 QGNQQVILCERGIRI

-620 ILIDPSRA
+620 VIIDPTRA
-628 IDHGSL
+628 IEHGNL

-646 AHGLIVNIR
+646 AHGLVVDVR
-655 QNGDEDPATNELA
+655 QNGNANPAADALT
-668 LGFEDF
+668 LGFEEF
-674 AKLMTGLYA
+674 AKLMTGLYT

>member
-19 ELLAQRRAVTRKVIE
+19 ELLAQRRAISRKVIE
-34 DKLEKGLDLRDPKR
+34 DKLGRGLDLRDPKR
-48 EGEVLETLIK
+48 EGEILETLIK
-58 AGRKLGLD
+58 AGRELGLD
-66 AHFVTRVFHEVIED
+66 AHFVTRVFHEIIAD

-85 ESFLQNNLNPTTE
+85 ESFLQTNLNPTTE
-98 KMLCIAYQGVE
+98 KLLCIAYQGVE

-123 QLDNCSFEGYGNF
+123 QLDNCSFEGYKNF

-173 KLNIVGEEIFPV
+173 KLSIVGEEVFPV

-191 TEKAPLSTIRRVYSH
+191 IEKAPLSTIRRIYSH

-236 KISEDGDPRQAAI
+236 KISEDGDPEQAAI

-283 PSQVD
+283 PNQVD

-309 KALSILDH
+309 KALSILEH

-344 GNATD
+344 GNASD
-349 PKIQEALVGLS
+349 PKIQEALVRLS

-381 PSIRSRVPEK
+381 PSTRSRVPEK
-391 VADPQEGDT
+391 TDVEEEAAAA
-400 HEPGTPAP
+400 PAP
-408 EETAVTAIVDKDPE
+408 EKAAAPAGGGNGE
-422 GRSLTDL
+422 GRNLTDL
-429 STKPGG
+429 AIKPEG
-435 TIIRIG
+435 TILRLG

-448 EYVVFAGSGCNSS
+448 EYVVFAGPDCISS
-461 MEQIGAH
+461 MDQIGAH
-468 VRQVSEC
+468 ARQVSEC
-475 GAMILHGSC
+475 GAMVLHGSC

-502 EILTTAGKEF
+502 DVLTTAGKEF

-526 AQAAQEADLM
+526 AQAAQLADLL

-552 GKTGRPIVLSRGIS
+552 GKTGRPIVLCRGLS
-566 ATNEEFLEAAECVLV
+566 ATNDEFLEAAECVLV
-581 QGNQQVILCEQGIRI
+581 QGNQQVILCERGTRI

-610 ANIRR
+610 ASIRK

-620 ILIDPSRA
+620 VLIDPSRA
-628 IDHGSL
+628 IDHSGL
-634 VLPLASASKAFG
+634 VLPLASASRAFG
-646 AHGLIVNIR
+646 AHGLVVDVR
-655 QNGDEDPATNELA
+655 QNGNENSETDSLT
-668 LGFEDF
+668 LGFDEF
-674 AKLMTGLYA
+674 GKLMSDLYN

>member
-8 KDINNLDKSLL
+8 KDINSLDKSLL
-19 ELLAQRRAVTRKVIE
+19 ELLAKRRTVSRKVIE
-34 DKLEKGLDLRDPKR
+34 DKLERGLDLRDPAR
-48 EGEVLETLIK
+48 EGEVLDTLIK

-66 AHFVTRVFHEVIED
+66 AHFVTRVFHEIIED

-85 ESFLQNNLNPTTE
+85 ESFLQNNLNPSTE

-109 GAYSYLAGEKFFRG
+109 GAYSFLAGEKFFRG
-123 QLDNCSFEGYGNF
+123 QLDNCSFEGYKSF
-136 SDVVAAVENGQA
+136 ADVVASVENGQA
-148 DYAIL
+148 DYAML

-173 KLNIVGEEIFPV
+173 KLNIVGEEVFPV
-185 QHCLLS
+185 QHCLLGV
-191 TEKAPLSTIRRVYSH
+191 EKAPLSTIRRIYSH

-218 RLKNCVQET
+218 RLKNCDQET

-236 KISEDGDPRQAAI
+236 KISAEADPSQAAI

-257 YGLEV
+257 YGLKV

-270 RENYTRF
+270 RENFTRF
-277 VIIAPR
+277 VVVAPR

-309 KALSILDH
+309 KALAILDE

-344 GNATD
+344 GNASD
-349 PKIQEALVGLS
+349 PKIQEALVRLS

-381 PSIRSRVPEK
+381 PSTRSRVPEK
-391 VADPQEGDT
+391 TDVEEEAA
-400 HEPGTPAP
+400 PAP
-408 EETAVTAIVDKDPE
+408 APGEGAAPAGGGNGE
-422 GRSLTDL
+422 GRNLTDL
-429 STKPGG
+429 AIKPEG
-435 TIIRIG
+435 TILRLG

-448 EYVVFAGSGCNSS
+448 EYVVFAGPDCISS
-461 MEQIGAH
+461 MDQIGAH
-468 VRQVSEC
+468 ARQVSEC
-475 GAMILHGSC
+475 GAMVLHGSC

-502 EILTTAGKEF
+502 DVLTTAGKDF

-526 AQAAQEADLM
+526 AQAAQLADLL

-552 GKTGRPIVLSRGIS
+552 GKTGRPIVLCRGLS
-566 ATNEEFLEAAECVLV
+566 ATNDEFLEAAECVLV
-581 QGNQQVILCEQGIRI
+581 QGNQQVILCERGTRI

-610 ANIRR
+610 ASIRQ

-620 ILIDPSRA
+620 VLIDPSRA
-628 IDHGSL
+628 IGNSGL
-634 VLPLASASKAFG
+634 VLPLASASRAFG
-646 AHGLIVNIR
+646 AHGLVVDVR
-655 QNGDEDPATNELA
+655 QNGNENPGIDSLT
-668 LGFEDF
+668 LGFDEF
-674 AKLMTGLYA
+674 SKLMSDLYN

>member
-19 ELLAQRRAVTRKVIE
+19 ELLAQRRAISRKVIE
-34 DKLEKGLDLRDPKR
+34 DKLERGLDLRDPKR

-58 AGRKLGLD
+58 AGRELGLD
-66 AHFVTRVFHEVIED
+66 AHFVTRVFHEIIAD

-85 ESFLQNNLNPTTE
+85 ESFLQTNLNPATE
-98 KMLCIAYQGVE
+98 KLLCIAYQGVE
-109 GAYSYLAGEKFFRG
+109 GAYSYLAGEKFFRS
-123 QLDNCSFEGYGNF
+123 QLDNCSFEGYKNF

-173 KLNIVGEEIFPV
+173 KLSIVGEEVFPV
-185 QHCLLS
+185 QHCLLGI
-191 TEKAPLSTIRRVYSH
+191 EKAPLSTIRRIYSH

-236 KISEDGDPRQAAI
+236 KISEDGDPEQAAI

-283 PSQVD
+283 PNQVD

-309 KALSILDH
+309 KALSILEH

-344 GNATD
+344 GNTSD

-391 VADPQEGDT
+391 TAAAEDAGD
-400 HEPGTPAP
+400 HAPSIPAP
-408 EETAVTAIVDKDPE
+408 KESTVARDPD
-422 GRSLTDL
+422 GRSLTAL
-429 STKPGG
+429 STKPAG

-448 EYVVFAGSGCNSS
+448 EYVVFAGPDCISS
-461 MEQIGAH
+461 MDQIGAH
-468 VRQVSEC
+468 ARQVSEC
-475 GAMILHGSC
+475 GAMVLHGSC

-493 TRRINFDLL
+493 TRRINFELL
-502 EILTTAGKEF
+502 KILATAGKEF
-512 GLPVMTEVESVLDV
+512 GLPVMTEIESVLDV
-526 AQAAQEADLM
+526 AQAAQEVDLM

-552 GKTGRPIVLSRGIS
+552 GKTGRPIVLTRGIS
-566 ATNEEFLEAAECVLV
+566 ATNDEFLEAAECVLV
-581 QGNQQVILCEQGIRI
+581 QGNQQVILCERGIRI

-610 ANIRR
+610 ANIRQ

-620 ILIDPSRA
+620 VLIDPSRA
-628 IDHGSL
+628 IEHGNL

-646 AHGLIVNIR
+646 AHGLVVDVR
-655 QNGDEDPATNELA
+655 QNGKANPAVDA
-668 LGFEDF
+668 LTLDFEEF
-674 AKLMTGLYA
+674 AKLMTGLYT

>member
-8 KDINNLDKSLL
+8 KDINSLDKSLL
-19 ELLAQRRAVTRKVIE
+19 ELLAKRRTISRKVIE
-34 DKLEKGLDLRDPKR
+34 DKLERGLDLRDPTR

-66 AHFVTRVFHEVIED
+66 AHFVTRVFHEIIED

-85 ESFLQNNLNPTTE
+85 ESFLQNNLNPSTE

-109 GAYSYLAGEKFFRG
+109 GAYSFLAGEKFFRG
-123 QLDNCSFEGYGNF
+123 QLDNCSFEGYKSF
-136 SDVVAAVENGQA
+136 ADVVAAVENGQA
-148 DYAIL
+148 DYAML

-173 KLNIVGEEIFPV
+173 KLNIVGEEVFPV
-185 QHCLLS
+185 QHCLLGV
-191 TEKAPLSTIRRVYSH
+191 EKAPLSTIRRIYSH

-218 RLKNCVQET
+218 RLKNCDQET

-236 KISEDGDPRQAAI
+236 KISAEGDPSQAAI

-257 YGLEV
+257 YGLKV

-270 RENYTRF
+270 RENFTRF
-277 VIIAPR
+277 VVVAPR

-309 KALSILDH
+309 KALAILDE

-344 GNATD
+344 GNASD
-349 PKIQEALVGLS
+349 PKIQEALVRLS

-381 PSIRSRVPEK
+381 PSTRSRVPEK
-391 VADPQEGDT
+391 TDVEEEAAAA
-400 HEPGTPAP
+400 PAP
-408 EETAVTAIVDKDPE
+408 EKAAAPAGGGNGE
-422 GRSLTDL
+422 GRNLTDL
-429 STKPGG
+429 AIKPEG
-435 TIIRIG
+435 TILQLG

-448 EYVVFAGSGCNSS
+448 EYVVFAGPDCISS
-461 MEQIGAH
+461 MDQIGAH
-468 VRQVSEC
+468 ARQVSEC
-475 GAMILHGSC
+475 GAMVLHGSC

-502 EILTTAGKEF
+502 DVLTTAGKEF

-526 AQAAQEADLM
+526 AQAAQLADLL

-552 GKTGRPIVLSRGIS
+552 GKTGRPIVLCRGLS
-566 ATNEEFLEAAECVLV
+566 ATNDEFLEAAECVLV
-581 QGNQQVILCEQGIRI
+581 QGNQQVILCERGTRI

-610 ANIRR
+610 ASIRK

-620 ILIDPSRA
+620 VLIDPSRA
-628 IDHGSL
+628 IDHSGL
-634 VLPLASASKAFG
+634 VLPLASASRAFG
-646 AHGLIVNIR
+646 AHGLVVDVR
-655 QNGDEDPATNELA
+655 QNGNENSGTDSLT
-668 LGFEDF
+668 LGFDEF
-674 AKLMTGLYA
+674 GKLMSDLYN